1 MVSLPVKNMQG
12 AEVGT
17 YEFDENELA
26 SSVNRQLLHDVVVM
40 YEANK
45 RVGTSR
51 TKSRAE
57 VRGTTQ
63 KMYRQKGTGR
73 ARAGS
78 RRSPVRVGGGHAF
91 AKRPKDWSYRLPKK
105 AVRQA
110 TRMAVLSKIQDGQV
124 VVLDDLAVPEP
135 KTKTVVSMLSALDA
149 GGSSFIAIGGHDSN
163 AWKSCRNIQGV
174 SMAPV
179 GELNARDV
187 LRRRTLVVTQAA
199 LDKLRGVE

>member
-12 AEVGT
+12 ADVGT
-17 YEFDENELA
+17 YEFDESELA
-26 SSVNRQLLHDVVVM
+26 SSVSRQLLHDVVVM
-40 YEANK
+40 YEAN
-45 RVGTSR
+45 RRTGTSK

-105 AVRQA
+105 AVQRA
-110 TRMAVLSKIQDGQV
+110 TRMAILSKIQDDQI
-124 VVLDDLAVPEP
+124 VVLDDLVISEP
-135 KTKTVVSMLSALDA
+135 RTKTVTAMLAALSA
-149 GGSSFIAIGGHDSN
+149 GGSSLIAIGSYDVN
-163 AWKSCRNIQGV
+163 AWKSSRNIQGV

-179 GELNARDV
+179 AELNAREV
-187 LRRRTLVVTQAA
+187 LRRRTLVVTRAA